1 MKYVLALITGIVFGS
16 IANMAIIM
24 VSGVVIAPPDGVDTS
39 TMEGLVLAM
48 PLMQPKHFLMPFLA
62 HTLGTLVGAWIAA
75 RVAPTN
81 KMGFALVIGAFFFIG
96 GAYMVMSLPSPR
108 WFNVVDLGL
117 AYFPMAYI
125 GWVIA
130 ARKNN
135 NPDLAV

>member
-81 KMGFALVIGAFFFIG
+81 KMGFALAIGAFFFIG
-96 GAYMVMSLPSPR
+96 GAYMVMSLPSPL